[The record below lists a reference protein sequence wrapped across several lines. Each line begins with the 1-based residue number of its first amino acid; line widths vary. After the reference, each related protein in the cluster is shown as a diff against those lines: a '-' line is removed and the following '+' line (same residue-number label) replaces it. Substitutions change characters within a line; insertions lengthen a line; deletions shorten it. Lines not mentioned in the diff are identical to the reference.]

1 MFLIFGP
8 RTKAEL
14 LGLVLM
20 ACRVCGQA
28 GHLQLVR
35 EVTKLSL
42 FFIPLVP
49 VRTRC
54 VVHCT
59 NPVCGARV
67 AVGAD
72 EARRLLAAGVES
84 PL

>member
-1 MFLIFGP
+1 MLLIFGL
-8 RTKAEL
+8 RTKVQM
-14 LGLVLM
+14 LGLVWM
-20 ACRVCGQA
+20 ACRVCRQP
-28 GHLQLVR
+28 GHQQLTH

-49 VRTRC
+49 VRRQH

-67 AVGAD
+67 KVSPA